1 MTTFPADHK
10 QPKDQPQT
18 IMINDVTLTV
28 NPNIFDDLDMVDYMY
43 DLQHASEDGQGDGA
57 LSISPMLRKICGA
70 QYAAVKN
77 ALRDK
82 ETGRIPLERIQEF
95 INSVLTRLAPNSE
108 RS

>member
-28 NPNIFDDLDMVDYMY
+28 Y

-57 LSISPMLRKICGA
+57 LSISPMLRKICGT